1 MKTII
6 FIAAGILLGGLMLDS
21 ALILK
26 RYGKT
31 EFIGN
36 MFTQR
41 TYLEGIGSLGELPV
55 KQEQGKVQFVFVKG
69 QDTAICKKRYRTDVI
84 TNEVAR
90 CTVDHWE
97 PKK

>member
-1 MKTII
+1 MKTVLL
-6 FIAAGILLGGLMLDS
+6 IATGILLGGLMLDS

-31 EFIGN
+31 DFIGN
-36 MFTQR
+36 MFAGR
-41 TYLEGIGSLGELPV
+41 DYLEGIGSLGEPPA
-55 KQEQGKVQFVFVKG
+55 KQENGKVQFVLVKG
-69 QDTAICKKRYRTDVI
+69 QDTAICKRKYKTDVI

-97 PKK
+97 PRK